1 MTEFLLKN
9 DNRGDSVT
17 PLTRIF
23 HPVVLAIL
31 LSAMAAA
38 PAAGQDKI
46 VLVGS
51 GSNVPLYLYE
61 AWTHEF
67 NQENATLQVKYLPL
81 GTAESIKQI
90 SHGVGD
96 FGDGEVPL
104 SDEQMHAAGTG
115 LISLPAVLVG
125 IVPVYNLPGNPEL
138 NFSGELL
145 GEMYLGSVKNWQDP
159 RIAKLN
165 PGLALPN
172 LPVKIIHRSPGKGS
186 NYIFTD
192 FLSKTNAQFRI
203 QVGKSPSPRWPLGA
217 DAERGQDM
225 VQMVTETPGAIG
237 YVEADFAK
245 IGGIG
250 YGRVQ
255 NASGRFVTATPATI
269 AAACAARLHSIP
281 EDFRVDMTDAPGAD
295 SYPLTSFS
303 WIYVPRSGDSPDR
316 RKALRDFLNWSL
328 DDGQRI
334 AAKIGYAPLPD
345 SIAAKARA
353 VVSSL
358 Q

>member
-1 MTEFLLKN
+1 LKQFLLKN
-9 DNRGDSVT
+9 DNRGDRVSS
-17 PLTRIF
+17 LTRIF
-23 HPVVLAIL
+23 RPVVLAIL
-31 LSAMAAA
+31 VSAAA
-38 PAAGQDKI
+38 AMPAAGQDKI

-61 AWTHEF
+61 AWTREF
-67 NQENATLQVKYLPL
+67 DQQSPAVKIRYLPL
-81 GTAESIKQI
+81 GTGESIKQI

-104 SDEQMHAAGTG
+104 SDAEMHAAGNG

-125 IVPVYNLPGNPEL
+125 IVPIYNLPGNPEL
-138 NFSGELL
+138 NLSGELL
-145 GEMYLGSVKNWQDP
+145 GDIYLGTIKNWQDP

-165 PGLALPN
+165 PGVALPN
-172 LPVKIIHRSPGKGS
+172 LPIKVIHRSPGKGS
-186 NYIFTD
+186 NYIFSD
-192 FLSKTNAQFRI
+192 FLSKTSARFRAR
-203 QVGKSPSPRWPLGA
+203 VGKSPSPQWPLGL

-225 VQMVTETPGAIG
+225 VQMVAQTPGAIG

-245 IGGIG
+245 VGDIG

-255 NASGRFVTATPATI
+255 NASGHFVIANPANI

-281 EDFRVDMTDAPGAD
+281 DDFRVDMTNAPGAD

-316 RKALRDFLNWSL
+316 RKALKDFLHWAL
-328 DDGQRI
+328 QDGQRI
-334 AAKIGYAPLPD
+334 AAQTGYAPLPD
-345 SIAAKARA
+345 GIAARARA
-353 VVSSL
+353 MVSSL

>member
-1 MTEFLLKN
+1 MTIGE
-9 DNRGDSVT
+9 SVSS
-17 PLTRIF
+17 LTNISCA
-23 HPVVLAIL
+23 VVLAIL
-31 LSAMAAA
+31 LSAIA
-38 PAAGQDKI
+38 PAPAIGQDKVI
-46 VLVGS
+46 LVGS
-51 GSNVPLYLYE
+51 GSNVPIYLYE

-67 NQENATLQVKYLPL
+67 NQQNTAVQVRYLPL
-81 GTAESIKQI
+81 GTAEGIKQI

-104 SDEQMHAAGTG
+104 SDEQMHSAGTG
-115 LISLPAVLVG
+115 LISVPAVLVG

-145 GEMYLGSVKNWQDP
+145 GEMYLGTVKNWQDP

-165 PGLALPN
+165 PGVALPN

-192 FLSKTNAQFRI
+192 FLTKTNTQFRT
-203 QVGKSPSPRWPLGA
+203 QVGKSPSPRWPMGA

-225 VQMVTETPGAIG
+225 VQMVAENPGAIG

-245 IGGIG
+245 VGGIG

-255 NASGRFVTATPATI
+255 NASGHFVTATPASI
-269 AAACAARLHSIP
+269 AAACAARVHSIQ

-303 WIYVPRSGDSPDR
+303 WIYVPKSAGSPDR
-316 RKALRDFLNWSL
+316 RNALKNFLNWAL
-328 DDGQRI
+328 EDGQRI
-334 AAKIGYAPLPD
+334 AAQSGYAPLPD
-345 SIAAKARA
+345 GIAARARA

>member
-1 MTEFLLKN
+1 M
-9 DNRGDSVT
+9 S
-17 PLTRIF
+17 PLTKLFR
-23 HPVVLAIL
+23 PVVLAFL
-31 LSAMAAA
+31 VSAIAAA

-51 GSNVPLYLYE
+51 GSNVPLYLYD

-67 NQENATLQVKYLPL
+67 NQENNAAQVRYLPL
-81 GTAESIKQI
+81 GTEDSIKQI

-104 SDEQMHAAGTG
+104 SDEQMHGAASG

-145 GEMYLGSVKNWQDP
+145 GEIYLGTVKNWQDA
-159 RIAKLN
+159 RIVKLN
-165 PGLALPN
+165 PGVALPN
-172 LPVKIIHRSPGKGS
+172 LPLKIIHRSPGKGS

-192 FLSKTNAQFRI
+192 FLSKRNAQFRTR
-203 QVGKSPSPRWPLGA
+203 VGKSPSPHWPLGA
-217 DAERGQDM
+217 NAERGQDM
-225 VQMVTETPGAIG
+225 VQMVAETSGAIG

-245 IGGIG
+245 VAGIG

-255 NASGRFVTATPATI
+255 NAAGHFVAATPASI

-281 EDFRVDMTDAPGAD
+281 EDFRVDMTDAPGAE

-303 WIYVPRSGDSPDR
+303 WIYVPTSGDSAR
-316 RKALRDFLNWSL
+316 RKALKEFLNWAL
-328 DDGQRI
+328 EEGQRI
-334 AAKIGYAPLPD
+334 AAQTGYAPLPD
-345 SIAAKARA
+345 GVAARA
-353 VVSSL
+353 RTLVGSL

>member
-1 MTEFLLKN
+1 MF
-9 DNRGDSVT
+9 R
-17 PLTRIF
+17 
-23 HPVVLAIL
+23 PVVLAIL
-31 LSAMAAA
+31 ASAFAVASAA
-38 PAAGQDKI
+38 QDKI

-61 AWTHEF
+61 AWTREF
-67 NQENATLQVKYLPL
+67 NKQNLTIQVRYLPL

-104 SDEQMHAAGTG
+104 GDEQMHGLGTV

-138 NFSGELL
+138 NFSGEVL
-145 GEMYLGSVKNWQDP
+145 GEIYLGTVKNWQDP
-159 RIAKLN
+159 RIARLN
-165 PGLALPN
+165 PGAALPN
-172 LPVKIIHRSPGKGS
+172 LPVKVVHRSPGKGS

-192 FLSKTNAQFRI
+192 FLSKTSAQFRG
-203 QVGKSPSPRWPLGA
+203 QVGKSPSPKWPLGS

-225 VQMVTETPGAIG
+225 VQMVAETPGAIG

-245 IGGIG
+245 VAGIG

-255 NASGRFVTATPATI
+255 NASGHFVPATPASI

-281 EDFRVDMTDAPGAD
+281 EDFRVDMTNAPGAD

-303 WIYVPRSGDSPDR
+303 WIYIPNSGGSPAR
-316 RKALRDFLNWSL
+316 RTALKGFLNWAL
-328 DDGQRI
+328 EDGQRI
-334 AAKIGYAPLPD
+334 AAENGYAPLPE
-345 SIAAKARA
+345 SIASRARS
-353 VVSSL
+353 VVRSL

>member
-1 MTEFLLKN
+1 
-9 DNRGDSVT
+9 
-17 PLTRIF
+17 
-23 HPVVLAIL
+23 
-31 LSAMAAA
+31 MAAT

-67 NQENATLQVKYLPL
+67 NQENGTVQVRYLPL
-81 GTAESIKQI
+81 GTEESIKQI

-104 SDEQMHAAGTG
+104 SDEQMHGASTG

-125 IVPVYNLPGNPEL
+125 IAPVYNLPGNPEL

-145 GEMYLGSVKNWQDP
+145 GEIYLGSVKNWQDP

-165 PGLALPN
+165 PGVALPD

-192 FLSKTNAQFRI
+192 FLSKMNAQFRTR
-203 QVGKSPSPRWPLGA
+203 VGKSPSPRWPLGV

-225 VQMVTETPGAIG
+225 VQMVAATPGAIG

-245 IGGIG
+245 VGGIG

-255 NASGRFVTATPATI
+255 NVSGHFVTATPASI

-281 EDFRVDMTDAPGAD
+281 EDFRVDMTNAPGAE

-303 WIYVPRSGDSPDR
+303 WIYVPTTGDSTAR
-316 RKALRDFLNWSL
+316 RKALKDFLNWAFE
-328 DDGQRI
+328 DGQRI
-334 AAKIGYAPLPD
+334 AAQTGYAPLPD
-345 SIAAKARA
+345 GVAAKARA